1 MYEFIP
7 ADHNPYMCCEL
18 SHTVMERV
26 EEDEI
31 AGAEIARVH
40 LGSCLKLFRD
50 GARHL
55 QPVSIEHIPDE
66 PAAIEPGGIASA
78 ISTRD
83 AAK

>member
-1 MYEFIP
+1 MIFSPHEHFDNAAVANEHIDARP
-7 ADHNPYMCCEL
+7 LAAAM
-18 SHTVMERV
+18 
-26 EEDEI
+26 
-31 AGAEIARVH
+31 GAEIARVH

-78 ISTRD
+78 ISIRD
-83 AAK
+83 TAK